1 MTAKVAPLEINE
13 LLVEVA
19 DILVTPGG
27 DGGRLA
33 QLQVRAN
40 RLMQNGT
47 APRLQALNVLM
58 LTALGLGQTTNVE
71 NWAGLLV
78 NDPWVQVDMLVNASQ
93 ALLHVG
99 SIQSA
104 NNVACTLFEKYPD
117 SKSALSTAIRTFQ
130 LTLKFSEALELISR
144 HDRLAVNEKSEFG
157 DRERRMLT
165 SSVGLLEDYP
175 LTEHDLSL
183 RLSEAVASV
192 RAEGFN
198 VCRLGRLVLHDGSF
212 VSHLFIDADASKCAE
227 LNFVVIDALI
237 DMFDDVGADV
247 FSIACRPLSDYW
259 DTHSVHHS

>member
-13 LLVEVA
+13 LLAEVA
-19 DILVTPGG
+19 DLLSSPGG

-33 QLQVRAN
+33 QIQVRAN
-40 RLMQNGT
+40 RLMQNGH
-47 APRLQALNVLM
+47 APRTQALSVLM

-71 NWAGLLV
+71 TWAGLLV
-78 NDPWVQVDMLVNASQ
+78 NDPWVPAHMQVNASQ

-104 NNVACTLFEKYPD
+104 NDIACALSEKYPD
-117 SKSALSTAIRTFQ
+117 SKSALSTSIRTYQ

-144 HDRLAVNEKSEFG
+144 YDRLAVNEKSEFG

-165 SSVGLLEDYP
+165 SSVGLLEDYS
-175 LTEHDLSL
+175 LSEHDLSL
-183 RLSEAVASV
+183 RLSEAVTAV

-212 VSHLFIDADASKCAE
+212 VSHLFIDADVSKCAE

-237 DMFDDVGADV
+237 DKFDDVGSGV
-247 FSIACRPLSDYW
+247 FSIACRPFSDYW
-259 DTHSVHHS
+259 DTHTVHHS